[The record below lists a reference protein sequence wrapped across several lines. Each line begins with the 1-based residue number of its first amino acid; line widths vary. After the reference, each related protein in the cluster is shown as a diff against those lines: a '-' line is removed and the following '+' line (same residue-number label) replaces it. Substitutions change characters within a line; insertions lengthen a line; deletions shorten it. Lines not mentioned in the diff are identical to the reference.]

1 MVGAA
6 SVRTTSLGQQVFFGG
21 VAYRRD
27 AEASAHNFGESFFP
41 NLHARLVF
49 AKAYPTTYAY
59 MTRARERDRNKQAP
73 RVVGEMRANG
83 MSDAMQSRIITLS
96 TNGGTVGMPYAP
108 VDVDLLN
115 LELRLID

>member
-1 MVGAA
+1 
-6 SVRTTSLGQQVFFGG
+6 
-21 VAYRRD
+21 
-27 AEASAHNFGESFFP
+27 
-41 NLHARLVF
+41 
-49 AKAYPTTYAY
+49 

-96 TNGGTVGMPYAP
+96 TNGGTVGMSYAH
-108 VDVDLLN
+108 VDVDLMN